1 MILALVCLNTCWF
14 FSTFSSTA
22 VQPPGITFYHKT
34 IQNKINFKIFFRFL
48 NKSHIVVD
56 YYDLNFNPVSFRV
69 ELIVDQW
76 ELCILYQVFFLL
88 RYQKIFQIK
97 QMFLKGKS
105 FNNIYVY
112 SLVIK
117 SGIRVS
123 PSVLD
128 SLQSTFLPRT
138 TVMVHCYNLL
148 TWLAQVPASRPLGSV
163 EELTLRQLAVLRLQ
177 DKSSSIVYKDDKVK
191 HIR

>member
-1 MILALVCLNTCWF
+1 
-14 FSTFSSTA
+14 
-22 VQPPGITFYHKT
+22 
-34 IQNKINFKIFFRFL
+34 
-48 NKSHIVVD
+48 
-56 YYDLNFNPVSFRV
+56 
-69 ELIVDQW
+69 
-76 ELCILYQVFFLL
+76 
-88 RYQKIFQIK
+88 
-97 QMFLKGKS
+97 MFLKGKS